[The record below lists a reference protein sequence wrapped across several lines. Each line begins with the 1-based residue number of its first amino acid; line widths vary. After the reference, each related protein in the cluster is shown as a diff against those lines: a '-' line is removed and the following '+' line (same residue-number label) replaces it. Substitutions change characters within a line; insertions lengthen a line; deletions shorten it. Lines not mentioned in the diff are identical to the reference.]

1 MRKKLQL
8 CLKTEQMYD
17 IMETSKNK
25 HLFSIEREGK
35 MNELKEQAVQR
46 ETRAEPPALSE
57 TEKTIAVIERKL
69 RSMSEEKVKCVLQFV
84 IHIAG

>member
-8 CLKTEQMYD
+8 CLKIEQACD

-46 ETRAEPPALSE
+46 ETRAEPPALS
-57 TEKTIAVIERKL
+57 
-69 RSMSEEKVKCVLQFV
+69 
-84 IHIAG
+84 

>member
-8 CLKTEQMYD
+8 CLKIEQACD

-57 TEKTIAVIERKL
+57 TEKTIAFIERKL
-69 RSMSEEKVKCVLQFV
+69 HSMSEEKVKCVLQFV

>member
-1 MRKKLQL
+1 
-8 CLKTEQMYD
+8 
-17 IMETSKNK
+17 METSKNK

>member
-1 MRKKLQL
+1 
-8 CLKTEQMYD
+8 
-17 IMETSKNK
+17 
-25 HLFSIEREGK
+25 

-46 ETRAEPPALSE
+46 ETRAEPPVLSE

-69 RSMSEEKVKCVLQFV
+69 RLMSEEKVKCVLQFV

>member
-1 MRKKLQL
+1 
-8 CLKTEQMYD
+8 
-17 IMETSKNK
+17 
-25 HLFSIEREGK
+25 

-69 RSMSEEKVKCVLQFV
+69 RLMSEEKVKCVLQFV

>member
-8 CLKTEQMYD
+8 CLKVERVCA

-57 TEKTIAVIERKL
+57 TEKIIAFIEQKL
-69 RSMSEEKVKCVLQFV
+69 HSMSEEKVKCVLQFV

>member
-1 MRKKLQL
+1 
-8 CLKTEQMYD
+8 
-17 IMETSKNK
+17 METSKNK

-46 ETRAEPPALSE
+46 ETRAEPPVLSE

-69 RSMSEEKVKCVLQFV
+69 RLMSEEKVKCVLQFV

>member
-8 CLKTEQMYD
+8 CLKIEQVCD

-35 MNELKEQAVQR
+35 MNELKEQAVQH

-57 TEKTIAVIERKL
+57 TEKTIAFIERKL
-69 RSMSEEKVKCVLQFV
+69 HSMSEEKVKCVLQFV